1 MNKLVKLIVLS
12 ALFVCNTA
20 QAGLFDLQEFQ
31 LENGMQVFVV
41 ENHRA
46 PIVKQLLLYKT
57 GAMDEPLNKGG
68 VAHLLEHLMFRGTKK
83 VPDSSYNDIMAQNG
97 AEDNAFTTRDLTGYH
112 QLVDVSRLELAM
124 ALEADRMENL
134 NFSKKAF
141 EKERQIV
148 FEEREQRVSNNPKA
162 RFSEDFNKIF
172 WNNHPY
178 GKPVTGT
185 EAEIKNLTA
194 DDVYAFYQAFYT
206 PKNAVLV
213 LAGDIDLP
221 TAKTL
226 VQKYYG
232 AVANRSNYQ
241 TVENVPAVTD
251 GSSNFKLTQ
260 TKKEISTPQL
270 VKQYLV
276 PSLHEDPKTA
286 YALMILASYLGEGD
300 NSFLNRALVLTG
312 KMAGVGASYDALAR
326 AGNVFTINALL
337 YDNADAEKAEALID
351 KTLVE
356 AFQKFDAKAL
366 ENEKTKMLAGLVYV
380 RDNPEETALL
390 VGSMAA
396 LGMSADEIE
405 NYEQNIRAVE
415 LTDVK
420 SAMEKLKT
428 SEKVG
433 LGILLAGDKN
443 AEK

>member
-1 MNKLVKLIVLS
+1 M
-12 ALFVCNTA
+12 CNTA

-380 RDNPEETALL
+380 RDNPEETAML

-433 LGILLAGDKN
+433 LGILLAGDKH

>member
-1 MNKLVKLIVLS
+1 M
-12 ALFVCNTA
+12 
-20 QAGLFDLQEFQ
+20 FDLQEFQ
-31 LENGMQVFVV
+31 LENGLQVFVV

-57 GAMDEPLNKGG
+57 GAKDEPLNKGG

-185 EAEIKNLTA
+185 ETEIKNLTA
-194 DDVYAFYQAFYT
+194 EDVYAFYKAFYT
-206 PKNAVLV
+206 PQNAVLV

-226 VQKYYG
+226 VQKYYST
-232 AVANRSNYQ
+232 VANRPNHQ
-241 TVENVPAVTD
+241 TVENVSASAD

-260 TKKEISTPQL
+260 TKKEISAPQL

-300 NSFLNRALVLTG
+300 NSFLNRTLVLTG
-312 KMAGVGASYDALAR
+312 KMAGAGASYDALAT

-366 ENEKTKMLAGLVYV
+366 ENEKIKMLAGLVYV
-380 RDNPEETALL
+380 RDNPEETAML

-405 NYEQNIRAVE
+405 NYEQNIR
-415 LTDVK
+415 DVDLSDMK
-420 SAMEKLKT
+420 AAMEKLKT

-433 LGILLAGDKN
+433 LGILLAGDKH

>member
-1 MNKLVKLIVLS
+1 M
-12 ALFVCNTA
+12 
-20 QAGLFDLQEFQ
+20 FDLQEFQ
-31 LENGMQVFVV
+31 LENGLQVFVV

-57 GAMDEPLNKGG
+57 GAKDEPLNKGG

-185 EAEIKNLTA
+185 ETEIKNLTA
-194 DDVYAFYQAFYT
+194 EDVYAFYKAFYT
-206 PKNAVLV
+206 PQNAVLV

-226 VQKYYG
+226 VQKYYST
-232 AVANRSNYQ
+232 VANRPNHQ
-241 TVENVPAVTD
+241 TVENVSASAD

-260 TKKEISTPQL
+260 TKKEISAPQL

-286 YALMILASYLGEGD
+286 YALMILASYLGEACFNGQ
-300 NSFLNRALVLTG
+300 NGRSRRLVRCFGNRGQCFHNQRLAL
-312 KMAGVGASYDALAR
+312 
-326 AGNVFTINALL
+326 
-337 YDNADAEKAEALID
+337 
-351 KTLVE
+351 
-356 AFQKFDAKAL
+356 
-366 ENEKTKMLAGLVYV
+366 
-380 RDNPEETALL
+380 
-390 VGSMAA
+390 
-396 LGMSADEIE
+396 
-405 NYEQNIRAVE
+405 
-415 LTDVK
+415 
-420 SAMEKLKT
+420 
-428 SEKVG
+428 
-433 LGILLAGDKN
+433 
-443 AEK
+443 

>member
-1 MNKLVKLIVLS
+1 M
-12 ALFVCNTA
+12 
-20 QAGLFDLQEFQ
+20 FDLQEFQ

-83 VPDSSYNDIMAQNG
+83 VPDSAYNEIMAQNG

-134 NFSKKAF
+134 NFSNKAF

-194 DDVYAFYQAFYT
+194 DDVYAFYKAFYT
-206 PKNAVLV
+206 PQNAVLV

-232 AVANRSNYQ
+232 AVANRPNHQ
-241 TVENVPAVTD
+241 TTENVPTVAD

-260 TKKEISTPQL
+260 TKKEISAPQL

-276 PSLHEDPKTA
+276 PSLRDDPKTA
-286 YALMILASYLGEGD
+286 YALMVLASYLGEGD
-300 NSFLNRALVLTG
+300 NSYFNRTLVLTG
-312 KMAGVGASYDALAR
+312 KMAGVGVSYDALAR
-326 AGNVFTINALL
+326 AGNVFTISALL
-337 YDNADAEKAEALID
+337 FANADTEKAEALIN
-351 KTLVE
+351 KTLDE
-356 AFQKFDAKAL
+356 AFQKFDTKAL
-366 ENEKTKMLAGLVYV
+366 DNEKTKMLAGLVYV
-380 RDNPEETALL
+380 RDNPEETAML

-396 LGMSADEIE
+396 LGMTADEIE

-415 LTDVK
+415 LSDVK
-420 SAMEKLKT
+420 SAIEKLKT

-433 LGILLAGDKN
+433 LGILLAGDKH